1 MSSKIR
7 AMRRAMQPAGK
18 KAVARQ
24 VHIFSGLYDEVKKV
38 CLDINTAM
46 VEAHEAVVAQLSDED
61 KEKAT
66 SPEFQFLDP
75 STFIHTVLANGVN
88 GYWAEKKAAVAKAEG
103 KGLIQV
109 VGGAVAGKLKAQE
122 AKLARERKV

>member
-1 MSSKIR
+1 MSKIR
-7 AMRRAMQPAGK
+7 SMRRAMQKAGQ
-18 KAVARQ
+18 KAVSRQ
-24 VHIFSGLYDEVKKV
+24 VSVFSGLYDEVKKV

-46 VEAHEAVVAQLSDED
+46 VEAHEAVVAHMSDED
-61 KEKAT
+61 KEKAK

-75 STFIHTVLANGVN
+75 STFIHTVLSNQVN
-88 GYWAEKKAAVAKAEG
+88 GYWAEKKAAFDKMQG